1 MSEFISN
8 SGKTSCWPISV
19 GAEGIAAAQ
28 FARCGFDVLVQA
40 GRDKSWYDLVVS
52 RAGYLLKISVKASD
66 NGQWWLTNQFSRRAQ
81 DLAPN
86 KIDTGSAVN
95 MWLSSYGSRTV
106 CCLVQF
112 ESVALDELPRIY
124 LACPQEI
131 AQRMRET
138 AERAGQCALFERYDW
153 TDSEGSACI
162 ETLPESWR
170 FSEERIQQMLE
181 QQGPRPV
188 PVLAAVN
195 TNAVPDPGRIPPARE
210 VSLKAAL
217 KAALSA

>member
-1 MSEFISN
+1 MGFFVTN
-8 SGKTSCWPISV
+8 AARNTSWPITV

-52 RAGYLLKISVKASD
+52 RAGSLLKISVKASD
-66 NGQWWLTNQFSRRAQ
+66 NAQWWLTNGFSRRAQ

-86 KIDTGSAVN
+86 RIDAGSAVN

-112 ESVALDELPRIY
+112 EGVALHEMPRIY

-131 AQRMRET
+131 AQCMRET
-138 AERAGQCALFERYDW
+138 AERSGQCALFERYDW
-153 TDSEGSACI
+153 TDAGGTAHI

-170 FSEERIQQMLE
+170 FSEERIQHLLD
-181 QQGPRPV
+181 QQNTRPV
-188 PVLAAVN
+188 PMIAAVR
-195 TNAVPDPGRIPPARE
+195 TNAEPDAGPIPPKRE
-210 VSLKAAL
+210 VVRHD
-217 KAALSA
+217 AALSA

>member
-1 MSEFISN
+1 MAEFISN
-8 SGKTSCWPISV
+8 SGKTCCWPISV

-52 RAGYLLKISVKASD
+52 RAGSLLKISVKASD
-66 NGQWWLTNQFSRRAQ
+66 NGQWWLTNGFSRRAQ

-86 KIDTGSAVN
+86 RIDTGSAVN

-112 ESVALDELPRIY
+112 ENVALDEMPRIY

-138 AERAGQCALFERYDW
+138 AERAGQCALFEHYGWADADGAER
-153 TDSEGSACI
+153 I

-170 FSEERIQQMLE
+170 FSEERIQQLLD
-181 QQGPRPV
+181 QQTARPV
-188 PVLAAVN
+188 PVIAPERVN
-195 TNAVPDPGRIPPARE
+195 GGPETGPIPPKRE
-210 VSLKAAL
+210 IVREI
-217 KAALSA
+217 ALSA